1 MTKEQ
6 ENLILKDICARIPY
20 GLFVYYNDYDDYY
33 PVKGIRKAPLGYF
46 ELELDAVESSIYC
59 SIDEVKLCLLP
70 MSNITEDQKYD
81 FYCRFIENDCD
92 FDDFKEFYLDDRW
105 HKLHTSLDDIDAIID
120 WFYKNHIDFRG
131 LIPNKLAKDV
141 TNLNVLC

>member
-1 MTKEQ
+1 MIKEQ

-59 SIDEVKLCLLP
+59 SIDEVKLCLFPL
-70 MSNITEDQKYD
+70 SSIS
-81 FYCRFIENDCD
+81 
-92 FDDFKEFYLDDRW
+92 KEQQDELD
-105 HKLHTSLDDIDAIID
+105 SLVIGYGEYAFHDDIYGRGIGVDEAYKFYE
-120 WFYKNHIDFRG
+120 WCYKNHIDCLG
-131 LIPNKLAKDV
+131 LIDMGIVIDATGKNIY
-141 TNLNVLC
+141 